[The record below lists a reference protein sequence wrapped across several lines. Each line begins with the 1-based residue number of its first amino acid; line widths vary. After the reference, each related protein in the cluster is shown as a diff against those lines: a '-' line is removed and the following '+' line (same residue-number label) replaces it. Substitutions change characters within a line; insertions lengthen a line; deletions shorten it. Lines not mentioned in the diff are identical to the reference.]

1 MGTLQGDNVLE
12 KTLSEQYFPEKLKY
26 YTELLRL
33 VWVSILAVG
42 GGAIG
47 FIVTTIT
54 PLKILLASLGFA
66 AVAFLSI
73 TVIVLNR
80 RIWQTLHEIEEVKD
94 ERS

>member
-1 MGTLQGDNVLE
+1 ME
-12 KTLSEQYFPEKLKY
+12 KRLGEQYFLERLKY

-47 FIVTTIT
+47 FIITTIT

-66 AVAFLSI
+66 AVALLVISL
-73 TVIVLNR
+73 IVLNR
-80 RIWQTLHEIEEVKD
+80 RIWQTLNEIKEIKD